1 MILDVSLVYSKSVS
15 FIYITCLVSW
25 KHLSFHVKSQN
36 NFYLLDQNSPE
47 LSMLK
52 MLYIFAVYAAAIGH
66 MQLLSTLNL
75 PSVTED

>member
-1 MILDVSLVYSKSVS
+1 M
-15 FIYITCLVSW
+15 

-66 MQLLSTLNL
+66 KQLLSTLNL